1 MDATTVAV
9 DLAKDV
15 FELAMAKR
23 TGRIVERKR
32 LTRSQFERFVG
43 ALPAWAV
50 VMERVAARR
59 RSSVAPCDLY
69 VTYRSEK
76 WSGRLDSNQRPPAPK
91 AGALPGCAT
100 PRLSCERSRR
110 PRRSALAWAHALRRS
125 YHPGAKPAFNDR
137 MCPSAPEET

>member
-50 VMERVAARR
+50 VMEARGAATAQI
-59 RSSVAPCDLY
+59 VGGGL
-69 VTYRSEK
+69 
-76 WSGRLDSNQRPPAPK
+76 
-91 AGALPGCAT
+91 
-100 PRLSCERSRR
+100 
-110 PRRSALAWAHALRRS
+110 
-125 YHPGAKPAFNDR
+125 
-137 MCPSAPEET
+137 